1 MSALDRNTLTV
12 LAGEYVLG
20 TLRGRARTEFE
31 ALCAAD
37 PDVAAVK
44 QAWEEHLAPLLELSP
59 RVAPPDHLWGAL
71 TDDLGFEVIA
81 DRRNTDR
88 GQVEP
93 EDLASPDVTP
103 TPAPLADE
111 LSAQTAEIITLRR
124 SLGRWRV
131 ASTMLG
137 MAVAA
142 ALVGV
147 VLVRPDLLQPPPA
160 PVVVAEKPAD
170 PPPAVDPSPP
180 RPLLVAVMLNEAREP
195 WCVVREGA
203 PDGKLTLT
211 LIKPMPDD
219 GLDRELWI
227 IGPDNVPKSLGLI
240 AQDGLSIDPAV
251 ETEPGRMLAV
261 SREPKGG
268 SPSGLPTGPVFATGM
283 LVKVM
288 DL

>member
-1 MSALDRNTLTV
+1 MSAVDRDTLTV

-37 PDVAAVK
+37 PEVAAVRD
-44 QAWEEHLAPLLELSP
+44 AWEDHLAPLATLYP
-59 RVAPPDHLWGAL
+59 PIVPPDHLW
-71 TDDLGFEVIA
+71 THISDDLGFEVISDRRSA
-81 DRRNTDR
+81 DR
-88 GQVEP
+88 GAVET
-93 EDLASPDVTP
+93 EELHG
-103 TPAPLADE
+103 ADE
-111 LSAQTAEIITLRR
+111 DDPTAEIIHLRR

-131 ASTMLG
+131 ASVMMG

-142 ALVGV
+142 GLIGV
-147 VLVRPDLLQPPPA
+147 VLVRPDLLQPPA
-160 PVVVAEKPAD
+160 PPPVIVAEKPAD
-170 PPPAVDPSPP
+170 PVPPPQAAAPA
-180 RPLLVAVMLNEAREP
+180 RPLLVAVMLNEAQEP

-211 LIKPMPDD
+211 LMKPMPDD
-219 GLDRELWI
+219 GQDRELWI

-251 ETEPGRMLAV
+251 ETGPGRTLAV

-268 SPSGLPTGPVFATGM
+268 SPTGSPTGPVFATGR

>member
-1 MSALDRNTLTV
+1 MSAVDRDTLTV

-20 TLRGRARTEFE
+20 TLRGRAREEFE

-37 PDVAAVK
+37 PEIAAVRD
-44 QAWEEHLAPLLELSP
+44 AWDGHLAPLVTLYP
-59 RVAPPDHLWGAL
+59 RVVPPEHLWTRL
-71 TDDLGFEVIA
+71 SDDLGFEVISDRRSA
-81 DRRNTDR
+81 DR
-88 GQVEP
+88 GAVAV
-93 EDLASPDVTP
+93 EDLHVEENA
-103 TPAPLADE
+103 E
-111 LSAQTAEIITLRR
+111 QTAEIIDLRR

-131 ASTMLG
+131 ASVMMG

-142 ALVGV
+142 GLVGV
-147 VLVRPDLLQPPPA
+147 VLVRPDVLRPPSV
-160 PVVVAEKPAD
+160 PVVVAEKPPE
-170 PPPAVDPSPP
+170 PPHASNHAPAPA
-180 RPLLVAVMLNEAREP
+180 RPLLVAVMLNEAQEP

-211 LIKPMPDD
+211 LMKPMPED

-227 IGPDNVPKSLGLI
+227 IGADNVPKSLGLI

-251 ETEPGRMLAV
+251 ETGPGRVLAV

-268 SPSGLPTGPVFATGM
+268 SPTGTPTGPVFATGK

>member
-1 MSALDRNTLTV
+1 MSALDRDTLTV

-37 PDVAAVK
+37 PEIAAVRD
-44 QAWEEHLAPLLELSP
+44 AWEDHLAPLLELSP
-59 RVAPPDHLWGAL
+59 RVAPPDRLWGTL

-93 EDLASPDVTP
+93 
-103 TPAPLADE
+103 DE
-111 LSAQTAEIITLRR
+111 LSAPSSQGRAPDEAAEQSAEIIQLRR

-131 ASTMLG
+131 TSTVLG

-160 PVVVAEKPAD
+160 PQVVAEKPAD
-170 PPPAVDPSPP
+170 PPPPMVDPAPP

-211 LIKPMPDD
+211 LMKPMPDD

-251 ETEPGRMLAV
+251 ETEPGRTLAV

-268 SPSGLPTGPVFATGM
+268 SPTGLPTGPVFATGT
-283 LVKVM
+283 LVKVL

>member
-1 MSALDRNTLTV
+1 MSAVDRDTLTV

-20 TLRGRARTEFE
+20 TLRGRAREEFE

-37 PDVAAVK
+37 PDVAAVRD
-44 QAWEEHLAPLLELSP
+44 AWEDHLAPLAALYP
-59 RVAPPDHLWGAL
+59 RVVPPEHLWTHL
-71 TDDLGFEVIA
+71 SEDLGFEVISDRRSA
-81 DRRNTDR
+81 DRGAVDI
-88 GQVEP
+88 
-93 EDLASPDVTP
+93 EDLLIEET
-103 TPAPLADE
+103 E
-111 LSAQTAEIITLRR
+111 AQTAEIIDLRR

-131 ASTMLG
+131 TSVMMG

-142 ALVGV
+142 GLVGV
-147 VLVRPDLLQPPPA
+147 VLVRPDLLPVPPPVPA
-160 PVVVAEKPAD
+160 PVVVAEKPAESA
-170 PPPAVDPSPP
+170 PHVSNHAPAAPA
-180 RPLLVAVMLNEAREP
+180 RPMLVAVMLNEAQEP

-211 LIKPMPDD
+211 LMKPMPDD

-251 ETEPGRMLAV
+251 ETGPGRTLAV

-268 SPSGLPTGPVFATGM
+268 SPTGTPTGPVFATGK